1 MQFKMAAAKLDE
13 LERREAEFKGRE
25 GVVVPEGEAEILY
38 KKLAGYDQAL
48 TEVRTKRIGKE
59 SKLRVYRDG
68 LSGDGP
74 VIIPST
80 ETSDSPSREEYLSRL
95 KSELLVQELERNRL
109 RQRYTASHPQVIAAE
124 KQVALLQDK
133 LRQELREIIAE
144 EEANVRALR
153 AEEASLEARIAEVQA
168 QLKRFAGNAY
178 ELSRISRGIKET
190 QELYSVLLKQREEAR
205 LALSRQD
212 QLLQVKVVSAAVP
225 PRSPVRPNRP
235 LYLAVGMLLGAVVA
249 LGWAFFAESLD
260 NSIDSAE
267 DVRRVLGFPVLA
279 SIADTRLL
287 VLTGDRPGRAGVG
300 GPRMAATPVGVGSS
314 QSEML

>member
-1 MQFKMAAAKLDE
+1 
-13 LERREAEFKGRE
+13 
-25 GVVVPEGEAEILY
+25 
-38 KKLAGYDQAL
+38 
-48 TEVRTKRIGKE
+48 
-59 SKLRVYRDG
+59 
-68 LSGDGP
+68 
-74 VIIPST
+74 
-80 ETSDSPSREEYLSRL
+80 
-95 KSELLVQELERNRL
+95 
-109 RQRYTASHPQVIAAE
+109 
-124 KQVALLQDK
+124 
-133 LRQELREIIAE
+133 
-144 EEANVRALR
+144 
-153 AEEASLEARIAEVQA
+153 
-168 QLKRFAGNAY
+168 
-178 ELSRISRGIKET
+178 
-190 QELYSVLLKQREEAR
+190 VLLKQREEAR